1 MKKINFLIFLTAALL
16 VFTGCL
22 KDKVNQ
28 PNPAQGGDD
37 GVINAVMFTQTKV
50 SAGVQSSTDPQVIN
64 NIYLSLNA
72 ARTQSTAVTNT
83 IVSDPAKITDPALTP
98 VDNSLFTFN
107 TNAVVEA
114 GKWTDTVAL
123 TLNTATLDPNLTYA
137 IALTI
142 TGSSNGFQV
151 AENSKTII
159 IVISVKNKY
168 DGRYI
173 LTGYH
178 NRVPYTFPYEV
189 EMDMVTVS
197 PNEVA
202 FYWPDVDDYGH
213 PIGVGPNNSLSW
225 YGNTMA
231 PVIKFN
237 SVTNVVT
244 DVYNGSPGGTAVT
257 LFTGPDSFPSYYDP
271 ATKTI
276 YVCWNYG
283 GNPLRAFFDTLVYEE
298 PRP

>member
-37 GVINAVMFTQTKV
+37 GVINAVMFTQKKV

-72 ARTQSTAVTNT
+72 ARTQSTAVTST

-178 NRVPYTFPYEV
+178 NRTPYTFPYEV

-202 FYWPDVDDYGH
+202 FYWPDADDYGH
-213 PIGVGPNNSLSW
+213 PIGVGPGSVSW
-225 YGNTMA
+225 YGNTVA
-231 PVIKFN
+231 PIIKFDAA
-237 SVTNVVT
+237 TNVVT
-244 DVYNGSPGGTAVT
+244 DVYNGSGAGPVIT
-257 LFTGPDSFPSYYDP
+257 LFTGPGSFPSYYDP

-276 YVCWNYG
+276 YVCWNYS